1 MMLIEKVENV
11 EDIMRII
18 FSIIDDDFPYKKV
31 IKSLIS
37 AEISA
42 NIDDIEIP
50 DLKCATTYM
59 LVVIVEGG
67 NAAVVLSIRK

>member
-1 MMLIEKVENV
+1 MMLIEKVESQ
-11 EDIMRII
+11 EDLMRII

-42 NIDDIEIP
+42 NIDGIEIP

-59 LVVIVEGG
+59 LVVVIEDGH
-67 NAAVVLSIRK
+67 AAVVLSVRK

>member
-1 MMLIEKVENV
+1 MMLIEKVETQ
-11 EDIMRII
+11 EDILRIV

-42 NIDDIEIP
+42 NIEGVEIP

-59 LVVIVEGG
+59 LVVAIEDGHAV
-67 NAAVVLSIRK
+67 VVLSVRK